1 MSENQKNLGNARGLN
16 SIADPRSFKGTS
28 GRARRRTNGPAPEVD
43 HDHDQDHDLPAAEPP
58 APEPRRGG
66 TDAPEPSELRLPT
79 RNPNRREPAE
89 AAGAGHAARLPATGR
104 ALGGLSRT
112 RRELSV
118 PHQIADAVDKI
129 GINPADLVMAA
140 YRRHGDAIYA
150 GVGGRM
156 VVRGRRRLRLTISD
170 SDFDQITR
178 LGRSRGWNRSET
190 VSVILAME
198 LMPDAVDL
206 PFS

>member
-1 MSENQKNLGNARGLN
+1 MSDNQKNLGNARGLN
-16 SIADPRSFKGTS
+16 SIADPRSFKGAS
-28 GRARRRTNGPAPEVD
+28 GRTRLRPTEPARTDHDGDADPVSARHAPATPPEVD
-43 HDHDQDHDLPAAEPP
+43 DVPDPSEMRLPSRNQAVRDPADGGGPGHTSRLPP
-58 APEPRRGG
+58 A
-66 TDAPEPSELRLPT
+66 
-79 RNPNRREPAE
+79 
-89 AAGAGHAARLPATGR
+89 GR
-104 ALGGLSRT
+104 AIGSGLSRT

-118 PHQIADAVDKI
+118 PHEIADAVDKI

-150 GVGGRM
+150 GAGGRM
-156 VVRGRRRLRLTISD
+156 MARGRRRLRLTISD

-198 LMPDAVDL
+198 LIPSAVDL